1 MYLLRQ
7 SHTVPQENTLHAQR
21 HIQYE
26 IRKYLWVTN
35 GLPDVQSG
43 WQMSVWQVYC
53 NPGIGG
59 KDPIASKN
67 KTKIFSK
74 NNSNLWYFGKIWLNF
89 VSQLKEM
96 LFFYFSYISFGICFH
111 ESIFMNWSELW
122 CLRCLS
128 AAGQLC
134 RWLEEPLLTQGR
146 FTDYWLINKQRST
159 KLIFPFPLQPKKL
172 AVKWHS
178 ALSLFWKFIFKCF
191 GSLCAQI
198 SLEVGCYAPTR
209 HNHIQS
215 NQTPSK
221 KIIKKIIIGPDVY

>member
-1 MYLLRQ
+1 MWNAVACRDALDVFLEKVERGVIYDPKNFIADFLYLKQYLL
-7 SHTVPQENTLHAQR
+7 VL
-21 HIQYE
+21 
-26 IRKYLWVTN
+26 
-35 GLPDVQSG
+35 G
-43 WQMSVWQVYC
+43 
-53 NPGIGG
+53 
-59 KDPIASKN
+59 
-67 KTKIFSK
+67 F
-74 NNSNLWYFGKIWLNF
+74 
-89 VSQLKEM
+89 
-96 LFFYFSYISFGICFH
+96 
-111 ESIFMNWSELW
+111 
-122 CLRCLS
+122 

-134 RWLEEPLLTQGR
+134 RWQEEPLLPQGR

-159 KLIFPFPLQPKKL
+159 KSIFPFPLQLNKL

-198 SLEVGCYAPTR
+198 SLEVGCCAPTR